1 MSKIGFFTNSGIT
14 ATLLICVVS
23 KIIKFIYEP
32 IFFLKNT
39 LSTASFYLLLL
50 CFVSLILFFFFLF
63 VLKLLFKYIL
73 KIVNEFFIFLSNL
86 IDILLRLKLSI
97 FENDLLD
104 RSTLINS
111 LVNQILIQIE
121 PTLHSR
127 ISAEITVPYELYAW
141 RSSRRNCD

>member
-63 VLKLLFKYIL
+63 VLKPLLKYFL
-73 KIVNEFFIFLSNL
+73 KIVNEFFIFLINL
-86 IDILLRLKLSI
+86 VDVILRLKFSI
-97 FENDLLD
+97 FENDFLD
-104 RSTLINS
+104 GSAFIYC
-111 LVNQILIQIE
+111 LVNQILIQME